1 MGIIDLLKERTVIS
15 MKMPTPRRGGFFR
28 ALHACALEDGMLSR
42 VIDAYGIGPAMG
54 INDERDLAQFELLA
68 RSALYNL
75 VAGATAGTV
84 TKEAK
89 QRAIRLRIL
98 DPSAPLSRREVDA
111 AMSALS
117 TAGIACVLHA
127 RSDKA
132 RRVHG
137 ALNVWRSCS
146 KQDDAHSPPCTPPTC
161 WPSSEEEEEE
171 PDAGKTKKT
180 VTTGVVD
187 DEEWADDTYGCMP
200 WGSDGGASEEYDNV
214 SHTAS
219 STVVRL
225 PRSLLAPFASALM
238 DELDKL
244 GVECARERLAEAH
257 KKAKRAD
264 DEIQSLHDVS
274 ARLGD
279 SVTSLRS
286 GNHCRIKAIKELKG
300 VQERLEADIK
310 RLNVKTADAY
320 ATLIVARED
329 AAKAGNEMTVGMSLM
344 RAESTALQSEVVA
357 LVARKASHAAALQLA
372 RSEAEALEEELRSAK
387 EVADGRKCVARAAL
401 RDLEADRA
409 ASAADL
415 DRAHALTQAA
425 VLQAVDARVVHMDAL
440 DEAMRLREEAERAR
454 EEGERLREEAVALDK
469 QNALLLGAA
478 AAAKKD
484 AGLLQADGERLQGG
498 TGLLQAEVERL
509 QADAESLA
517 RRRDALQAES
527 ADTRT
532 RIDELLHERH
542 RQSVACGKV
551 MGDVEEL
558 TVRHRVAVRA
568 RLGAGAVCRAAA
580 AHANAAMREIASLES
595 LATANRHRA
604 AAARDAAVEAESA
617 SFRAKVQ
624 RDLAS
629 PA

>member
-1 MGIIDLLKERTVIS
+1 
-15 MKMPTPRRGGFFR
+15 
-28 ALHACALEDGMLSR
+28 
-42 VIDAYGIGPAMG
+42 
-54 INDERDLAQFELLA
+54 
-68 RSALYNL
+68 
-75 VAGATAGTV
+75 
-84 TKEAK
+84 
-89 QRAIRLRIL
+89 
-98 DPSAPLSRREVDA
+98 
-111 AMSALS
+111 
-117 TAGIACVLHA
+117 
-127 RSDKA
+127 
-132 RRVHG
+132 VHG

-171 PDAGKTKKT
+171 EPDAGQTKKT
-180 VTTGVVD
+180 VTTGAVD

-200 WGSDGGASEEYDNV
+200 WGSDSDEYDNV

-286 GNHCRIKAIKELKG
+286 GNLCRIKAIKELKG

-357 LVARKASHAAALQLA
+357 IVARKASHAAALQLA
-372 RSEAEALEEELRSAK
+372 RSEADALEDELRSAK

-469 QNALLLGAA
+469 QNALLLE
-478 AAAKKD
+478 D
-484 AGLLQADGERLQGG
+484 SGLLKADVERLEGETGPLRADVERLQGD
-498 TGLLQAEVERL
+498 V
-509 QADAESLA
+509 ESLA
-517 RRRDALQAES
+517 RRRNALQAQS
-527 ADTRT
+527 TDTCT
-532 RIDELLHERH
+532 RIDELLQERH
-542 RQSVACGKV
+542 RHALACGKV
-551 MGDVEEL
+551 MGEVEEL

-568 RLGAGAVCRAAA
+568 RLGAGAACRAAA
-580 AHANAAMREIASLES
+580 AQANAAMREIASLES

-624 RDLAS
+624 RDLTSS
-629 PA
+629 PS